1 MKRVSRVVLIVFVGM
16 MAFARS
22 ASAASIL
29 VAEFRWDTLVNSGED
44 CQGATVDPSCLT
56 SQFTLSNL
64 WDGPGEVS
72 LVNNTLT
79 LPEGPFTFFDLTAP
93 GLGLDIDQIS
103 LLGGVTPGP
112 ATVSVSFMFGTEL
125 LSLGATLTDPGT
137 FATLTFTPEPPEGE
151 PVPEPATLSLMGLG
165 LAAAGR
171 RIWRRPR

>member
-1 MKRVSRVVLIVFVGM
+1 MKRVTRVALVVFLGM
-16 MAFARS
+16 MTFARS

-29 VAEFRWDTLVNSGED
+29 VGEFRWDTLVNSGED

-64 WDGPGEVS
+64 WDGPGDVS

-79 LPEGPFTFFDLTAP
+79 LPEGPFAFFDLTAP
-93 GLGLDIDQIS
+93 GLGLDIDQIT

-125 LSLGATLTDPGT
+125 LSLGATLTNPGT
-137 FATLTFTPEPPEGE
+137 SATLTFTPPEVE
-151 PVPEPATLSLMGLG
+151 PVPEPATLSLIGLG

-171 RIWRRPR
+171 RMWRRPK